1 MKIGVIG
8 TGNMGTV
15 LLESWLEAKAITE
28 EDLIITNRT
37 LKKALAI
44 QYQYKGVTVVNTA
57 ADVAKHAD
65 ALFVCVKPLEVLPV
79 IQTIKPYINQDKCVI
94 SITSPISVDQLE
106 SQLDCSCA
114 RFIPSI
120 TNRALSGVSLLSFGS
135 QCQSVWKETITAL
148 ANSMSEAVI
157 IENEITRAAS
167 DIVSCGPAFFTYLAR
182 KFIDGAVQTTKIDEE
197 TARILTENM
206 VIGLGDLLKKG
217 IYTLPTLQEKVM
229 VKGGITGEGMKILE
243 AETGEMFE
251 HLFIATKEKFTE
263 DIEEV
268 EKQFRAP
275 Y

>member
-28 EDLIITNRT
+28 ADLVITNRT
-37 LKKALAI
+37 LTKALAI
-44 QYQYKGVTVVNTA
+44 QYHYKGVTVVNTA
-57 ADVAKHAD
+57 ADVARNAD
-65 ALFVCVKPLEVLPV
+65 AIFVCVKPLEVLPV
-79 IQTIKPYINQDKCVI
+79 LQTIKPYINEDKCVI

-197 TARILTENM
+197 TASVLTENM
-206 VIGLGDLLKKG
+206 LIGLGDLLRKG
-217 IYTLPTLQEKVM
+217 IYTLPTLQDKVC
-229 VKGGITGEGMKILE
+229 VKGGITGEGIKILE

-251 HLFIATKEKFTE
+251 QLFKATNEKFTE

-268 EKQFRAP
+268 EKQFRTP

>member
-28 EDLIITNRT
+28 VDLIITNRT
-37 LKKALAI
+37 LTKALAI
-44 QYQYKGVTVVNTA
+44 QYHYKGVTVVNTA
-57 ADVAKHAD
+57 ADVARNAD
-65 ALFVCVKPLEVLPV
+65 AIFVCVKPLEVLRV
-79 IQTIKPYINQDKCVI
+79 LQTIKPYINEDKCVI

-182 KFIDGAVQTTKIDEE
+182 KFIDGAVQTTKIDEK
-197 TARILTENM
+197 TASVLTENM
-206 VIGLGDLLKKG
+206 LIGLGDLLRKG
-217 IYTLPTLQEKVM
+217 IYTLPTLQDKVC
-229 VKGGITGEGMKILE
+229 VKGGITGEGIKILE

-251 HLFIATKEKFTE
+251 QLFKATNEKFTE

-268 EKQFRAP
+268 EKQFRTP